1 MLFLLFQLGENRYA
15 LDAREVA
22 AVLPLVAIVQ
32 IPQAPPAIAGIF
44 NYRGESVPA
53 IDLSQV
59 LLGRPALRRLH
70 TRIVLVHYRAEDGT
84 THPLG
89 LVAERTTETLQ
100 RNPTEFVSS
109 GVSLEHLG
117 PVATDERGLAQ
128 WIEVNQLLPAPVR
141 DLLFRQPPQH

>member
-53 IDLSQV
+53 IDLSQI

-70 TRIVLVHYRAEDGT
+70 TRIVLVNYRAEDGK

-100 RNPTEFVSS
+100 RDPAEFASS
-109 GVSLEHLG
+109 GVSLAHLG

-128 WIEVNQLLPAPVR
+128 WVEVNQLLPAPVR